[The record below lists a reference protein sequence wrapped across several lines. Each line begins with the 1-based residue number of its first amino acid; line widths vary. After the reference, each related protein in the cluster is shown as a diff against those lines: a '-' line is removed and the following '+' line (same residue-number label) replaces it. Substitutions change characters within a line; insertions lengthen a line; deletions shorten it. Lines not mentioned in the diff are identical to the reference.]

1 MTRTTPTWPGVV
13 AETGANLVVVGL
25 PLSLSGRAG
34 PAAKEVELEVAE
46 LRRALPVPVELCDE
60 RFSTVV
66 AHRSLIGG
74 RAKGTG
80 APPGGRP
87 GGGGRHPADVA
98 RPAPEHLFQT
108 GGLGGYVTDRPLSH
122 IPPAGAV
129 GEGGAP
135 YEEAGPVDEQQPGLD
150 NGGAV
155 NEAPAVTPGPGNG
168 SPGEQAD
175 DPWASGPDLGQEPDQ
190 GYENPEDSAYD
201 GAYDDVVEDHGYAA
215 YEDEDEDEEGD
226 GTRTSHVTA
235 RTSRAS
241 KSPRSR
247 PTAVQGAGIRVA
259 VSRAA
264 AGGGGSSPP
273 SAWSSPSW

>member
-66 AHRSLIGG
+66 AHRSLIAAG
-74 RAKGTG
+74 RKGTG

-87 GGGGRHPADVA
+87 SGGGRHPPDVA
-98 RPAPEHLFQT
+98 RPAPEQLVQT

-129 GEGGAP
+129 GQEGAP
-135 YEEAGPVDEQQPGLD
+135 YEEAGPVDEQPPGLD

-155 NEAPAVTPGPGNG
+155 NEALAVTPGPGDG
-168 SPGEQAD
+168 GPGEQARTG
-175 DPWASGPDLGQEPDQ
+175 ALGLRAGPGP
-190 GYENPEDSAYD
+190 
-201 GAYDDVVEDHGYAA
+201 
-215 YEDEDEDEEGD
+215 
-226 GTRTSHVTA
+226 GTRPGLREPRRRRATTAPMTTSLKITA
-235 RTSRAS
+235 TPHTRTRTEG
-241 KSPRSR
+241 RGR
-247 PTAVQGAGIRVA
+247 
-259 VSRAA
+259 
-264 AGGGGSSPP
+264 GGGRGRGRLT
-273 SAWSSPSW
+273 